1 MTLYRQYISL
11 IKYVQTIV
19 SVLSVLLFLFIM
31 PMIIN
36 FAPGLLSQD
45 FQANL
50 YALSL
55 FAVTFVMAIR
65 PLADIFGWV
74 WLRNLVILRKSFGIL
89 SASIIIGFALV
100 QVLQQGNEYFLRIL
114 TPEYWEI
121 INGAY
126 LAHIGDV
133 TAAILLI
140 TSNTFSRRSL
150 GKWWKRIQKL
160 AYVYFY
166 SGALYVVVI
175 FQEMYALIAL
185 VLVSVLLIIAYVKKR
200 LL

>member
-1 MTLYRQYISL
+1 MTLYRQYISF

-36 FAPGLLSQD
+36 FAPGLLPQD
-45 FQANL
+45 FQANV

-114 TPEYWEI
+114 TPAYWEI

-133 TAAILLI
+133 TAVILLI

-185 VLVSVLLIIAYVKKR
+185 VLVSILLIIAYVKKR
-200 LL
+200 LF